1 VRVSIVTPSYN
12 QAQFLERTIQSVLA
26 QDYPEIEYLIVDGG
40 STDGS
45 AAIIEKYAARLK
57 WWTSEPDGGQGD
69 ALNKGFARAEGDL
82 FAWLNSDDLLTP
94 GAVRAAVDAFAAH
107 PEAALVYGDALS
119 VDAADRPLNE
129 MRFQQWGA
137 DELATFHMLCQP
149 AVFFRREA
157 WERAGGL
164 DTSYHLLLD
173 HHLWLRI
180 ASTGEMVH
188 VPEIWA
194 HARQHPAAKNVA
206 LAEKFGG
213 EAFRLVEWMRADPA
227 LAPILARQPRK
238 VRAAALRF
246 SARYLLDAGK
256 ARPSLTSYL
265 QSLFTHPPTALRE
278 WHRILFAALSVIGL
292 GGLGRVYYRVK
303 RSGKLA
309 GSQ

>member
-1 VRVSIVTPSYN
+1 VKVSIVTPSFN
-12 QAQFLERTIQSVLA
+12 QAEFIERTIQSVLA

-45 AAIIEKYAARLK
+45 AAIIEKYAARLA
-57 WWTSEPDGGQGD
+57 WWVSEPDGGQGE
-69 ALNKGFARAEGDL
+69 AINKGFARAAGDL
-82 FAWLNSDDLLTP
+82 FAWLNSDDVLTP
-94 GAVRAAVDAFAAH
+94 GAVRAAVETFRAH

-129 MRFQQWGA
+129 MRFQPWGA
-137 DELATFHMLCQP
+137 DELATFHIICQP

-164 DTSYHLLLD
+164 DTGYHLLLD
-173 HHLWLRI
+173 HHLWLRV
-180 ASTGEMVH
+180 ASTRRLVH

-206 LAEKFGG
+206 LAEKFGE
-213 EAFRLVEWMRADPA
+213 EAFRLVEWMRTDPA
-227 LAPILARQPRK
+227 LAPIVARQPRK

-256 ARPSLTSYL
+256 ARPALISYL
-265 QSLFTHPPTALRE
+265 QSLISHPPTALVE
-278 WHRILFAALSVIGL
+278 WHRILFAALSLIGL
-292 GGLGRVYYRVK
+292 GGLGKLYYRLK
-303 RSGKLA
+303 HRRRSNV
-309 GSQ
+309 